1 METSIIKK
9 GKVVVLILYVYFCLI
24 GDDYFFSRAV
34 ADLDEVDPRS

>member
-24 GDDYFFSRAV
+24 DDDYFFSLAV
-34 ADLDEVDPRS
+34 ADFHEVDSRS